1 MPYGPS
7 SSCCTLTDL
16 CCKQLL
22 SAQAFIGRRI
32 SDRWDKAHMAPCAGL
47 SSSLSSRVPID
58 PAVVANYWLVCQ
70 VLADLRQAVAAIC
83 GEANIESAECQGYS
97 LCYICRQNGMDDPAD
112 PPGCSWDCAAASR
125 PLFCSCGQSGIHCA
139 EVSYALLAL
148 RHTSCD
154 KLSADFA
161 LSCSLLP
168 GCELDDAVEAKIQQ
182 PYDHVWMQHLAQQ
195 LCTVRHAA
203 DHPQH
208 MAETL

>member
-70 VLADLRQAVAAIC
+70 VLADLRQAVAATC
-83 GEANIESAECQGYS
+83 GEANNKAQNAKDTACAISVARTEWTTLRTLQGV
-97 LCYICRQNGMDDPAD
+97 LGT
-112 PPGCSWDCAAASR
+112 
-125 PLFCSCGQSGIHCA
+125 
-139 EVSYALLAL
+139 V
-148 RHTSCD
+148 
-154 KLSADFA
+154 
-161 LSCSLLP
+161 
-168 GCELDDAVEAKIQQ
+168 
-182 PYDHVWMQHLAQQ
+182 Q
-195 LCTVRHAA
+195 LQA
-203 DHPQH
+203 DHSFVVVDNQ
-208 MAETL
+208 AYIVLK